1 MTSTPADLAS
11 YTNAGSRHW
20 TRQALLGVA
29 IPESSKRFL
38 EQVGLPS
45 EAPWTF
51 RFGTD
56 GECLPRLVGQPHLR
70 IFGYDDGQPLCLD
83 ESASGRVVAVY
94 PDNRRHI
101 NQSIECFG
109 NSLQLYIACIFQYS
123 GIQDPAR
130 LALAVDDLEMALK
143 NIDATAWL
151 DLDNWWPVVIEHF
164 RLSY

>member
-1 MTSTPADLAS
+1 MTTGSHSAWTNRPAAAS
-11 YTNAGSRHW
+11 
-20 TRQALLGVA
+20 
-29 IPESSKRFL
+29 
-38 EQVGLPS
+38 LPS
-45 EAPWTF
+45 T
-51 RFGTD
+51 RN
-56 GECLPRLVGQPHLR
+56 
-70 IFGYDDGQPLCLD
+70 
-83 ESASGRVVAVY
+83 
-94 PDNRRHI
+94 NRRHI